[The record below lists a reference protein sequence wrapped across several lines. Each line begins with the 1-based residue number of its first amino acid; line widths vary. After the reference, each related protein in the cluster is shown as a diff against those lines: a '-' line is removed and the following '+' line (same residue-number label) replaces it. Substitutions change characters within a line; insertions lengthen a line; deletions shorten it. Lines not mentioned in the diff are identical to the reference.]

1 MAVFTYLFGEFNILI
16 QGAFMFI
23 IMDLM
28 TELVKI
34 WHNVEVSS
42 TKNRKRLLK
51 KIIFLSMILI
61 GYWLDKVSLIP
72 ENSMSFRTLVLVF
85 ITVNEGRHQY

>member
-1 MAVFTYLFGEFNILI
+1 
-16 QGAFMFI
+16 MFI